1 MATVAIWV
9 LFWCIGII
17 KVHLTNF
24 QRLSEKN
31 CTNNPLFGVNG
42 CKAQSGGVRNKPW
55 EVLSTFSQQF
65 LSCLYA
71 LDLQQNLDL
80 DNSRSF
86 FLVVKLRWRK
96 SHSRFVDCKDLCL
109 FQGAYLVWNRQVQ
122 FSDSFRYPW
131 KAAAAVVMVLQPI
144 WCILECR
151 EWGWIFCL
159 VWSHHEQQEQTA
171 KIQATSFTLQVS
183 VSVLKPILRFFSSL
197 LSLSLCLSH
206 LFDVQLWHDL
216 EVSITM
222 DGSFIFSLQFM
233 SYNHRGMMPLFHGQ
247 EPKPKQVHINIFIL
261 RFLMQW
267 IGVGVCN
274 SYYWSMES
282 NCVLLQA
289 GSFLIPEIFCF
300 CAWLVP
306 CGWPLLLV
314 LLVFL
319 LGPFVAT
326 WGV

>member
-1 MATVAIWV
+1 M
-9 LFWCIGII
+9 
-17 KVHLTNF
+17 
-24 QRLSEKN
+24 
-31 CTNNPLFGVNG
+31 
-42 CKAQSGGVRNKPW
+42 
-55 EVLSTFSQQF
+55 
-65 LSCLYA
+65 
-71 LDLQQNLDL
+71 
-80 DNSRSF
+80 
-86 FLVVKLRWRK
+86 KLCWRR
-96 SHSRFVDCKDLCL
+96 SHSKFVDCKDLGL
-109 FQGAYLVWNRQVQ
+109 FQGAYLVWKRQVQ
-122 FSDSFRYPW
+122 FSDSFRYLW
-131 KAAAAVVMVLQPI
+131 KAAAAAAAVVMVLRPI
-144 WCILECR
+144 WCILGCR

-159 VWSHHEQQEQTA
+159 VWSHHEQQQQTEE
-171 KIQATSFTLQVS
+171 IQATSFTWQVS
-183 VSVLKPILRFFSSL
+183 LSVLKPILRFFSSL
-197 LSLSLCLSH
+197 LSLSLSH

-222 DGSFIFSLQFM
+222 DGCFIFSLQLM
-233 SYNHRGMMPLFHGQ
+233 SYNHRGTMPLFHGQ
-247 EPKPKQVHINIFIL
+247 EWKPKKAHINIFIL
-261 RFLMQW
+261 RFFMQW

-289 GSFLIPEIFCF
+289 GSFLLPEIFCF